1 MVAFWS
7 VIAGCLV
14 IVFGGPKAIARALLT
29 AVLWVRRG

>member
-7 VIAGCLV
+7 VIAGCLT
-14 IVFGGPKAIARALLT
+14 IVLGGPMAIARAILT